1 MMFDL
6 QCILTEWF
14 WEGHVCNAYSRSG
27 LGKAMSRKGSWD
39 MRLKLRSTTY
49 SPGNWDYGNV
59 ECWMWFCKTLLS
71 EKKKLGK
78 YNKAPQSS
86 PIIIKGWY
94 QKLMSHQI
102 DLQIEPICQIFSC
115 TMSSTVKKSNMN
127 IWWYVHC
134 SKLTVKDD
142 KLLFNCPL
150 LEPCGINHN
159 HKSQKIIGGKFSA
172 KKSETATHRV

>member
-1 MMFDL
+1 
-6 QCILTEWF
+6 
-14 WEGHVCNAYSRSG
+14 
-27 LGKAMSRKGSWD
+27 MSRKGSWD

-59 ECWMWFCKTLLS
+59 ECWMWFYKTNLANITKLLS
-71 EKKKLGK
+71 
-78 YNKAPQSS
+78 PHQS
-86 PIIIKGWY
+86 PTIIKGWY

-102 DLQIEPICQIFSC
+102 DLQIDPICQIFSC

-134 SKLTVKDD
+134 SKLAVKDD
-142 KLLFNCPL
+142 KWLFNCPL

-159 HKSQKIIGGKFSA
+159 HKSQKIIGGNFQQ

>member
-1 MMFDL
+1 MFAMHTNEVVL
-6 QCILTEWF
+6 ERPYQGRGRGTWGWSCGRPHIHLAIEIMAML
-14 WEGHVCNAYSRSG
+14 NAG
-27 LGKAMSRKGSWD
+27 CDFVKHCF
-39 MRLKLRSTTY
+39 LR
-49 SPGNWDYGNV
+49 
-59 ECWMWFCKTLLS
+59 
-71 EKKKLGK
+71 KKLGK
-78 YNKAPQSS
+78 HNKAPQSS

-102 DLQIEPICQIFSC
+102 DLQIDPICQIFSC

-134 SKLTVKDD
+134 SKLAVKDD
-142 KLLFNCPL
+142 KWLFNCPL